1 MKIRFANLGTI
12 RETELDLRPLTV
24 IIGPNNSSKTY
35 LAYSVYGLLH
45 EIKNVPAEVYEPL
58 RTVTVD
64 PEQRFIEWS
73 IRRLDS
79 AFRSH
84 IGTSCRRF
92 EGRLPEFFQDSSGK
106 LFRKTSF
113 DIDVDDIDTR
123 KLLNSSSKIF
133 PFSTVGKQARLD
145 FSAPIMRGLW
155 PHLQTS
161 KAGIHRLKVRGFVA
175 ESYLKDFLRGDVD
188 RATPSPFILPAERNA
203 LIITYK
209 ILSNRRFK
217 LLRDAA
223 RSRPRNAAA
232 LHDALREQGEI
243 RYPLPVDDF
252 LDFLADVDF
261 PRALTEN
268 DDEDEDDDRTAG
280 APAFLKLAAL
290 LEAHIQSGNQLQLV
304 PTVLGGNELRVG
316 VGDSLSIDLYNA
328 SSSIKQLSAL
338 VLYLRYKAAPGQLL
352 IIDEP
357 EMNLHP
363 ASQVRLLEVLAIL
376 VKLGVQV
383 LITTHSPYFMAHL
396 ANLAQG
402 SSDARTQTKQAAQ
415 LYLKDRRAL
424 LSQDD
429 ISAYEMRDH
438 RLVSLKDPDFGLRWD
453 TLSDVFSDLQQRY
466 FALDGLAHGKRSK

>member
-35 LAYSVYGLLH
+35 LAYSVYGLLRA
-45 EIKNVPAEVYEPL
+45 IKDVPDEVYEPL
-58 RTVTVD
+58 QSVRVD
-64 PEQRFIEWS
+64 FELGYIEWTP
-73 IRRLDS
+73 RRLDN
-79 AFRSH
+79 AFHRH
-84 IGTSCRRF
+84 IESSCRRF
-92 EGRLPEFFQDSSGK
+92 ESHLSEFFQDSSGK
-106 LFRKTSF
+106 LFKQTKVHLDVGHF
-113 DIDVDDIDTR
+113 DIRARVDGDDGDDFQLIAA
-123 KLLNSSSKIF
+123 
-133 PFSTVGKQARLD
+133 GKHIRMPLRPEQMR
-145 FSAPIMRGLW
+145 SAW
-155 PHLQTS
+155 THLQAPQ
-161 KAGIHRLKVRGFVA
+161 KGIRTHKIPLLDVA
-175 ESYLKDFLRGDVD
+175 EFLHEMMAGDLGEVI
-188 RATPSPFILPAERNA
+188 PSPFILPAERNA

-223 RSRPRNAAA
+223 RSRKINPRGAAA

-243 RYPLPVDDF
+243 RYPLPVEDF
-252 LDFLADVDF
+252 LDFLADVEL
-261 PRALTEN
+261 PSTRH
-268 DDEDEDDDRTAG
+268 DDAAG

-376 VKLGVQV
+376 VRLGVQV